1 MSCGGGRIKGV
12 PKKIQKGIS
21 WIVMFVGGV
30 IIGERLLGYKRT
42 YPEYYSEPSEVEE
55 STKDEGDGAKVE
67 KED

>member
-1 MSCGGGRIKGV
+1 
-12 PKKIQKGIS
+12 
-21 WIVMFVGGV
+21 MFVGGV

-42 YPEYYSEPSEVEE
+42 YPEYYSEPSEIEE

>member
-1 MSCGGGRIKGV
+1 LSCGGDRIKGV
-12 PKKIQKGIS
+12 PRTIQKGIS

-55 STKDEGDGAKVE
+55 SAKGEGDRVKVE